1 MYITETDYEKIT
13 GLVGVTSL
21 PGKDAAMA
29 DLLLKE
35 LRSARTIPQDRISN
49 NIVTM
54 NSRVL
59 LREISSGRQ
68 TDITI
73 TWPQEADSKARKVSL
88 LSPIGI
94 ALLGCREGDI
104 TSWRVPGG
112 VGRFRIEKVLY
123 QPEAEGHFSL

>member
-13 GLVGVTSL
+13 GLVGVASL

-49 NIVTM
+49 NVVTM

-59 LREISSGRQ
+59 LREIGSGRQ

-73 TWPQEADSKARKVSL
+73 TWPQDADSRARKVSL

-94 ALLGCREGDI
+94 ALLGSREGNI